1 LTARTTFYLGP
12 KNAKVADPAARAKP
26 RRIGKG
32 RFKAT
37 ATVKLPAA
45 WKGAFRYGSCF
56 RYSEGSGMGAPGA
69 KCPKRYRF

>member
-12 KNAKVADPAARAKP
+12 QNAKSAPPFARAKP
-26 RRIGKG
+26 RRIGPG

-37 ATVKLPAA
+37 ATVRLPRA

-56 RYSEGSGMGAPGA
+56 RYSEGSGMGSPGA
-69 KCPKRYRF
+69 ECPRRYRF